1 MVNPGASFDVIA
13 ISRAD
18 GLGDIANLDL
28 TLADENDDVNI
39 SVMLSSLSR
48 RSTKSCTSAGPMN
61 LIGGLSKGCEQ
72 NAGSNSSFDRIGTI
86 GHFKPPC

>member
-39 SVMLSSLSR
+39 SVMLQLV
-48 RSTKSCTSAGPMN
+48 
-61 LIGGLSKGCEQ
+61 
-72 NAGSNSSFDRIGTI
+72 
-86 GHFKPPC
+86 

>member
-1 MVNPGASFDVIA
+1 MLVTCLGPSGDLGDHDDWDRTSPVCCRLGIHGWNGRCVWLGWGLMVNPGASFDVIA

-39 SVMLSSLSR
+39 SVMLQLV
-48 RSTKSCTSAGPMN
+48 
-61 LIGGLSKGCEQ
+61 
-72 NAGSNSSFDRIGTI
+72 
-86 GHFKPPC
+86 